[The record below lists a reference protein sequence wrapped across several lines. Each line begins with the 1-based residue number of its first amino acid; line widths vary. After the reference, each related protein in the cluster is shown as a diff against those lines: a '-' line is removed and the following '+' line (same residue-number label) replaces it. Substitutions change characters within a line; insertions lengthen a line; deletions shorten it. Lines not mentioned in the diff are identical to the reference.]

1 IGGGAVIAG
10 LLMLV
15 LFNLVRNYLSH
26 TKKYKE
32 EQRKKFIKNSDVKNI
47 QSVINESAD
56 HISQVVKRVNKLYTN
71 VVDDLSSHDLNK
83 LTKTNKHVKKL
94 NEEIDELKDDVFYF
108 IKSLDDSSVNA
119 SRFYIMVLG
128 YLQDITQSISYIS
141 KSSHKHVQNNHPNL
155 KPSQIEDL
163 KHINTELSEMLKAIE
178 EAFGIQSFEVLSNII
193 NEKQDLFNDVT
204 NSIEK
209 QVSRIRTEESSP
221 KNTTLYFGILLET
234 KDLINAIMNIL
245 HLYEEF
251 DSASKK

>member
-1 IGGGAVIAG
+1 MF
-10 LLMLV
+10 LLIK
-15 LFNLVRNYLSH
+15 NYLSH
-26 TKKYKE
+26 
-32 EQRKKFIKNSDVKNI
+32 RKKHEEKERKQFIKRSDVKNI
-47 QSVINESAD
+47 RSVINESSD

-71 VVDDLSSHDLNK
+71 VVVDLSSHDLNK

-128 YLQDITQSISYIS
+128 YLQDVAQSISYIS

-155 KPSQIEDL
+155 KESQIADL
-163 KHINTELSEMLKAIE
+163 KYINNELSEMLLSIE
-178 EAFGIQSFEVLSNII
+178 TAFEAHSFESLSHII
-193 NEKQDLFNDVT
+193 NDKQDLFNDVS

-221 KNTTLYFGILLET
+221 KNSTLYFGILLET
-234 KDLINAIMNIL
+234 KDLINAIMNL
-245 HLYEEF
+245 LYLYEEF
-251 DSASKK
+251 NTASKK

>member
-1 IGGGAVIAG
+1 
-10 LLMLV
+10 
-15 LFNLVRNYLSH
+15 
-26 TKKYKE
+26 
-32 EQRKKFIKNSDVKNI
+32 
-47 QSVINESAD
+47 
-56 HISQVVKRVNKLYTN
+56 
-71 VVDDLSSHDLNK
+71 LNK

-128 YLQDITQSISYIS
+128 YLQDVAQSISYIS

-155 KPSQIEDL
+155 KESQITDL
-163 KHINTELSEMLKAIE
+163 KYINKELTDMLKSIE
-178 EAFGIQSFEVLSNII
+178 AAFETKSFDLLSGII
-193 NEKQDLFNDVT
+193 NEKQGLFLDVS

-221 KNTTLYFGILLET
+221 KNSTLYFGILLET

-245 HLYEEF
+245 QLYEEYNI
-251 DSASKK
+251 ASKK